1 MQTEAIFEN
10 IANRIIEEI
19 KAANKSIYI
28 AVAWFTNKSIFEELL
43 KKAKQGCSIQIIISN
58 DEINENSSI
67 DFENKNAR
75 FVHKY
80 NKLVKKYKLWI

>member
-19 KAANKSIYI
+19 QTANKSIYI
-28 AVAWFTNKSIFEELL
+28 AVAWFTNKSIYEQLL
-43 KKAKQGCSIQIIISN
+43 LKAKQGCSVQLIISN
-58 DEINENSSI
+58 DKINENSFI

-75 FVHKY
+75 FVH
-80 NKLVKKYKLWI
+80 NVTNL